1 MEEIVNRVAKSSLVA
16 LDLDKFYPE
25 GNRIFFVL
33 KDFIFEEFVL
43 KEKDFN
49 EKLKNH
55 DWTQYKGAYVA
66 MDCTT
71 DAILPSWAFL
81 LAATYLQPVAK
92 RIVRGKLEDLETAL
106 YQDIISN
113 LDTAPY
119 KDKKIIITGCSNK
132 PVPDDAYI
140 QQIEKL
146 QPEADSLMFGEAC
159 STVPLIKNKK

>member
-1 MEEIVNRVAKSSLVA
+1 MEEIVNRVAKSPFVTC
-16 LDLDKFYPE
+16 DLEKFYPE
-25 GNRIFFVL
+25 GKRVFCDL
-33 KDFIFEEFVL
+33 KDFLFEEFLL
-43 KEKDFN
+43 KEKDFR

-55 DWTQYKGAYVA
+55 DWSQYKDAYVA

-92 RIVRGKLEDLETAL
+92 RIVRGNLEELETAL

-113 LDTAPY
+113 LDTTPY

-132 PVPDDAYI
+132 PVPDARS
-140 QQIEKL
+140 EEHTSEL
-146 QPEADSLMFGEAC
+146 QSRGH
-159 STVPLIKNKK
+159 LICRLL